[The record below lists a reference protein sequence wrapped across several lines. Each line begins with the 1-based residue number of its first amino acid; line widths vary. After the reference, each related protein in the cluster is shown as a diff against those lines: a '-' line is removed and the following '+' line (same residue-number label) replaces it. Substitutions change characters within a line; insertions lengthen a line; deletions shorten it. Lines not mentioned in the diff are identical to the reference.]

1 MLSRVLGKLSLPS
14 GSIFIIRTTLDRF
27 SFCISER
34 QEVRGTPQL
43 REKKSTV
50 SRWSRVQFPPAR
62 SQLARWVW
70 SEHNT
75 RNEGSCHMKR
85 KVGAFSIKETGS
97 ART

>member
-43 REKKSTV
+43 REKKKHGLEMV
-50 SRWSRVQFPPAR
+50 SGSIPPCPQPAC
-62 SQLARWVW
+62 QMGLV
-70 SEHNT
+70 
-75 RNEGSCHMKR
+75 
-85 KVGAFSIKETGS
+85 
-97 ART
+97 